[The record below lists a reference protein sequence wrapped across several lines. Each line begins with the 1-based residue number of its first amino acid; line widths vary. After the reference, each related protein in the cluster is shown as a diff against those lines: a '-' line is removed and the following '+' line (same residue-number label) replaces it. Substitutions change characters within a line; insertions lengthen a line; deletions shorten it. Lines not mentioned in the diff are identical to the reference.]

1 MNQRYGKEEKLKQKK
16 QIETLFSEGNTIG
29 QYPVRLFYLQI
40 DSENLEQFTRT
51 GVSVSKRNFKN
62 AVDRNKIKRLLREAY
77 RKNKYLVN
85 QPDGNRYWLM
95 LVYVGKELPELKTLE
110 TAVIKALKKLKN
122 LKK

>member
-16 QIETLFSEGNTIG
+16 QIETLFGEGNTIG

>member
-16 QIETLFSEGNTIG
+16 QIETLFGEGNTIG
-29 QYPVRLFYLQI
+29 QYPVRLFYLRI